1 MHKKGIRKMP
11 LIAFDKPV
19 QTRSEEN
26 GLNQFDTVQEALD
39 YAKNDL
45 TVWKISFKLG
55 NERLRL
61 VKHEYPTT
69 SEWVLEGTQ
78 GALDEATQKFAE
90 HHQSLLKNHYTYE
103 PELTKA
109 EVDKLSEDY
118 HNHADEGRR

>member
-1 MHKKGIRKMP
+1 MSSKLAAVVSGR
-11 LIAFDKPV
+11 AYYVDDKPV

-26 GLNQFDTVQEALD
+26 GLNQFDTVQEALN
-39 YAKNDL
+39 YAKSDE

-61 VKHEYPTT
+61 VKHEYPTA

-78 GALDEATQKFAE
+78 GALDEATQK
-90 HHQSLLKNHYTYE
+90 
-103 PELTKA
+103 
-109 EVDKLSEDY
+109 LSDNY